1 MSDVRFDLPSQVT
14 EILDLLKAHTYT
26 PYLVGDCVKELLLGG
41 KPMDFDIVC
50 DATLDRIEAIFYEKY
65 RTREDFLYKG
75 ELIIISGG
83 MGISV
88 APFRANF
95 DGNGRPIYCDNL
107 DDELRRRT
115 FTAEAIAYNHDTGL
129 YDKCNG
135 AKCISP
141 DKIILK
147 ALGERSFI
155 AASEMPIKKRKGK
168 KSAPPL
174 VIPALERNPRG
185 ILEAMLKFSKG
196 EAEITPVTLK
206 NIQDNPQLLK
216 RIHPAELMEWFEK
229 IIMGKNVTEA
239 LLCFKSIVFCLFPV
253 LRQEDGF
260 EQNSSYQEF
269 TLYEHTAKAVG
280 FAVPDLKIRMA
291 LLFHG
296 AGKADCAADRTYFTS
311 YNGHGERA
319 VMLTKSVLAEYSA
332 PKVVIENICALIR
345 RHDDKITPENYSDY
359 VNAYGED
366 FTRDLLLFQSAN
378 VRAKGYDP
386 VNERV
391 SQSLRQ
397 LADGLSGT
405 SVKTRRNTSPL
416 TVTVDGLKNIVKM
429 LDKNGI

>member
-1 MSDVRFDLPSQVT
+1 MSDVKFSLPSQVT

-41 KPMDFDIVC
+41 RPMDYDIVC
-50 DATLDRIEAIFYEKY
+50 NATIDRIEAIFYEKY
-65 RTREDFLYKG
+65 RVREDLLYKG

-115 FTAEAIAYNHDTGL
+115 FTAEAIAYSPDTGL

-135 AKCISP
+135 ARCISP
-141 DKIILK
+141 EKIVLK

-155 AASEMPIKKRKGK
+155 AASEMPLKKKKGK
-168 KSAPPL
+168 RNTPPS
-174 VIPALERNPRG
+174 VIPSLERNPRG
-185 ILEAMLKFSKG
+185 ILEAVLRFSKG

-206 NIQDNPQLLK
+206 NIQDNPQLIK
-216 RIHPAELMEWFEK
+216 KIHPAELMEWFEK
-229 IIMGKNVTEA
+229 IIMGKNITEA
-239 LLCFKSIVFCLFPV
+239 LLCFKSIVFCMFPV
-253 LRQEDGF
+253 LRQEDGY

-280 FAVPDLKIRMA
+280 LAVPDLKIRMA

-296 AGKADCAADRTYFTS
+296 AGKVDCAADRKYFTS
-311 YNGHGERA
+311 YNGHAERA
-319 VMLTKSVLAEYSA
+319 IMLTKSTLSEYSVA
-332 PKVVIENICALIR
+332 NVVIDNICALIR
-345 RHDDKITPENYSDY
+345 RHDDKITPDNLYDY
-359 VNAYGED
+359 KDAYGED
-366 FTRDLLLFQSAN
+366 FTRDLLLLQSAN
-378 VRAKGYDP
+378 VRAKSYDP

-397 LADGLSGT
+397 LADELSGIT
-405 SVKTRRNTSPL
+405 VKTRRNAAPFTA
-416 TVTVDGLKNIVKM
+416 TVDGLKNIVRM

>member
-1 MSDVRFDLPSQVT
+1 MSDVRFNLPSQVT

-41 KPMDFDIVC
+41 RPMDFDIVC
-50 DATLDRIEAIFYEKY
+50 NASLDRIEAIFYEKY

-88 APFRANF
+88 APFRSNF
-95 DGNGRPIYCDNL
+95 DSNGRPIYCDNL

-141 DKIILK
+141 EKITLK

-155 AASEMPIKKRKGK
+155 AASEMPLKKKKNK
-168 KSAPPL
+168 KSPPT

-185 ILEAMLKFSKG
+185 ILEAMLRFSKG

-216 RIHPAELMEWFEK
+216 RIHPTELMEWFEK

-260 EQNSSYQEF
+260 EQNSAYQEF
-269 TLYEHTAKAVG
+269 NLYEHTARAVG

-296 AGKADCAADRTYFTS
+296 VGKVDCAADRTYFTS
-311 YNGHGERA
+311 YNGHEERA
-319 VMLTKSVLAEYSA
+319 VMLTKSALSEFSTANI
-332 PKVVIENICALIR
+332 VIDNICHLIR
-345 RHDDKITPENYSDY
+345 HHDDKLTPENLRSY
-359 VNAYGED
+359 VSAMGED
-366 FTRDLLLFQSAN
+366 FTRDLLLLQSAN

-397 LADGLSGT
+397 LADEISGV
-405 SVKTRRNTSPL
+405 SVKTRRSRAPFTA
-416 TVTVDGLKNIVKM
+416 TVDGLKSIVRM
-429 LDKNGI
+429 IDKNGI